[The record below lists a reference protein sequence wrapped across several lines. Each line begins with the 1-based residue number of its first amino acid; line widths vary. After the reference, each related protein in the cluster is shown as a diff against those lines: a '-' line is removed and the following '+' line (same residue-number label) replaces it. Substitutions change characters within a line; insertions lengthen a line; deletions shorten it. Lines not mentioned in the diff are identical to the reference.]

1 MLPVPR
7 RWEALTPAWMNDAL
21 AARIPG
27 VAVEAIEIDRVRHG
41 TNSRARV
48 SVRYAR
54 GSGPASVFVKLAG
67 RRLHRFALLALRA
80 LATEARLA
88 AGLVAFPLDHPSFYA
103 GGIDWSRLGAV
114 VVMEDVAASGGRP
127 NVATAP
133 LSVDE
138 VRSGLAGLAKLHGAY
153 WDRTLAAPLD
163 FMRPWRLGRS
173 WSMLSAASLAQAL
186 HRLERLGAPLAPERY
201 LSAVSLAHQ
210 FRNSA
215 LLASSGVQTL
225 LHGDPH
231 PGNTYSRNAAGTG
244 FYDWQLARVGHWS
257 HDVGYFLVGSLDV
270 SERRAHEEDL
280 LAGYLDQLGRA
291 GADAPQW
298 QAARA
303 RYRACPAFGL
313 ATWLHTLSF
322 GSLQPTDV
330 CLATIARFAA
340 AYEDLDTR
348 HSAVMAA

>member
-1 MLPVPR
+1 MT
-7 RWEALTPAWMNDAL
+7 AAL

-27 VAVEAIEIDRVRHG
+27 VAVEAIEIDDVRHG

-48 SVRYAR
+48 RVRYTR

-67 RRLHRFALLALRA
+67 QPPHRFALLALRA

-88 AGLVAFPLDHPSFYA
+88 AGRITFPLDHPSFYG
-103 GGIDWSRLGAV
+103 GGIDWSRLGCV

-133 LSVDE
+133 LRVDE

-153 WDRTLAAPLD
+153 WDRTLAPPLD
-163 FMRPWRLGRS
+163 FIRPWRLGRS
-173 WSMLSAASLAQAL
+173 WSMLSAASLDRGL
-186 HRLERLGAPLAPERY
+186 HRLERLGAPLPHERY
-201 LSAVSLAHQ
+201 LGPVSLARQ

-215 LLASSGVQTL
+215 LLAGSGAQTL

-244 FYDWQLARVGHWS
+244 FYDWQLTRVGHWS
-257 HDVGYFLVGSLDV
+257 HDIGYFLAGSLDV
-270 SERRAHEEDL
+270 SERRAQEKDL
-280 LAGYLDQLGRA
+280 LAGYLDELCRA
-291 GADAPQW
+291 GVDPPPL
-298 QAARA
+298 QAAWA
-303 RYRACPAFGL
+303 SYRATPAFGL

-322 GSLQPTDV
+322 GSLQPTAV

-348 HSAVMAA
+348 HSDVMADA